1 MKRADFCSSNAQNTA
16 NTVCVR
22 EYFNEGGAEIRLF
35 KTGADYSRYL
45 MNIYDIAEKCG
56 VSIAT
61 VSRVLNNNPNV
72 SAATRAKIQA
82 VIDEANYIPSE
93 LARKLGNNGDAP
105 AATGSIPAVGVL
117 CSRMQ
122 DPYYGPVLAGLE
134 AALTQRGLALLLA
147 DSGTTPAEEEQALNK
162 MLGYGVSAIVY
173 LNPLHYDQMDHS
185 PLTAAAQTVPVILV
199 DGVLSAPGV
208 YSIYS
213 DRKTAVA
220 QLVEAMMRRQ
230 RRRVLFLYDQS
241 THDCR
246 QQLEGYRQAVTAAGL
261 TYDPALTVQVD
272 SDIDK
277 VNQCIKR
284 LLVNRVT
291 FDAVIGAEDILALGA
306 QKALLRTGLNM
317 PIIGFGN
324 SLIARCANPEL
335 TSVDCGVEKL
345 SNAAISVMDALLAGK
360 QPDSPL
366 VLPTTLIE
374 RDTFRNA

>member
-1 MKRADFCSSNAQNTA
+1 
-16 NTVCVR
+16 
-22 EYFNEGGAEIRLF
+22 
-35 KTGADYSRYL
+35 

-82 VIDEANYIPSE
+82 VIDEANYTPSA
-93 LARKLGNNGDAP
+93 LARSLGNGAEAP
-105 AATGSIPAVGVL
+105 AATAGAIRSVGVL
-117 CSRMQ
+117 CSCLQ
-122 DPYYGPVLAGLE
+122 DPYYGPVLTALE
-134 AALTQRGLALLLA
+134 ADLRQRGFALILAN
-147 DSGTTPAEEEQALNK
+147 SGATPDEEQKILDK
-162 MLGYGVSAIVY
+162 MVADGVTAIVY
-173 LNPLHYDQMDHS
+173 INPLHYDEMEHS
-185 PLTAAAQTVPVILV
+185 PLTATAQKVPVILI
-199 DGVLSAPGV
+199 DGLLIAPGV

-213 DRKTAVA
+213 DRKKAVA
-220 QLVEAMMRRQ
+220 ELVEAMMRRQ
-230 RRRVLFLYDQS
+230 RRRVLFLYDQN

-246 QQLEGYRQAVTAAGL
+246 QQLAGYQEAVAAAGL
-261 TYDPALTVQVD
+261 TYDPALTVQVE
-272 SDIDK
+272 SDLDK

-306 QKALLRTGLNM
+306 QKALLRTGLTM

-335 TSVDCGVEKL
+335 TSVDCGAEEL
-345 SNAAISVMDALLAGK
+345 SSAAIKVLDALLEGK
-360 QPDSPL
+360 QPDSPIL
-366 VLPTTLIE
+366 LPTKLAE